1 LVEVDG
7 VSARDTRSA
16 IREAALRLF
25 LANGVE
31 QTSLREVADEVG
43 INKASLYYHYE
54 SKADLL
60 AAVVAPLLFVMR
72 DVADGLAATPHDEAG
87 VRNLLHR
94 YLVGLLNHR
103 AEGSL
108 FVRDAAAMSAAL
120 GSMLPEL
127 MDLSNRIHLWLAGPG
142 ASAEDAV
149 RAIAAVQVLG
159 TALTAGAQV
168 PDATDD
174 ELARVLLDAAMN
186 VLRPGTIG
194 TQEWMPIAPDPA
206 TR

>member
-1 LVEVDG
+1 MG
-7 VSARDTRSA
+7 ARDTRSA
-16 IREAALRLF
+16 IRAAALRLF
-25 LANGVE
+25 LAKGVE

-43 INKASLYYHYE
+43 ITKASLYYHYE

-60 AAVVAPLLFVMR
+60 AAVVAPVLFVMR
-72 DVADGLAATPHDEAG
+72 DVVDGLSGTPHDQDA
-87 VRNLLHR
+87 VRELLRR

-120 GSMLPEL
+120 ESMLPEL
-127 MDLSNRIHLWLAGPG
+127 MDLSNRLHAWLAGPS
-142 ASAEDAV
+142 ATAEDTI

-159 TALTAGAQV
+159 TALTADTQV
-168 PDATDD
+168 PDASDG
-174 ELARVLLDAAMN
+174 EIEAVLLDAAMN

-194 TQEWMPIAPDPA
+194 TEHWAPIGPGS